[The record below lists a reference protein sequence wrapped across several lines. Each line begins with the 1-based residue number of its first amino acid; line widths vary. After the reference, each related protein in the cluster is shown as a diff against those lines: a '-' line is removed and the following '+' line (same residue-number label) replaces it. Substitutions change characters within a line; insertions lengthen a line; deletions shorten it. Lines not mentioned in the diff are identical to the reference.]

1 MITKVDFPMTSSTTT
16 DQPDTEHEQRGFIR
30 RHLGLL
36 WITFDIVVPTA
47 LLYVMLW
54 TGTSLYAALL
64 ASAGLSA
71 ITALVSHLR
80 GGSRQSFAPQMLAM
94 ALVGFGLALITGSDR
109 FLLAK
114 ESVLTTMA
122 AGWFF
127 VSLWKE
133 RPLTYRL
140 TRPLMEG
147 RSGRPNIPW
156 EQLWEQEP
164 RFRHIW
170 RVSTVM
176 WTVALLIDAALRVV
190 MAYTLPVHSVP
201 ALQTGLMLVTVL
213 VMQVVTN
220 GYYMLAGLWP
230 IVHDAPGARQYRP
243 TFETAS
249 DSSR

>member
-1 MITKVDFPMTSSTTT
+1 MSNEVDILMTSPPTTE
-16 DQPDTEHEQRGFIR
+16 QPNTERERRGPIR

-36 WITFDIVVPTA
+36 WIAFDIVVPTA

-54 TGTSLYAALL
+54 RGSSLYAALL
-64 ASAGLSA
+64 VSAGLSA
-71 ITALVSHLR
+71 MTALISHLR
-80 GGSRQSFAPQMLAM
+80 GGGRQSFAPQMLAM

-114 ESVLTTMA
+114 ESVLTSIA
-122 AGWFF
+122 AFWFF
-127 VSLWKE
+127 RSLWQE

-147 RSGRPNIPW
+147 RSGHPNLPW

-243 TFETAS
+243 TFETVS
-249 DSSR
+249 DGSR